1 MHHQCLEVAAVTL
14 HRKSDRYPNS
24 KKLTMKNVILTVSV
38 IATICFAMA
47 CGGGST
53 TPSNQ
58 PSADSQSNA
67 SNNPPAPS
75 TDPKGEG
82 KFTSVVLT
90 HPLDKD
96 MIATGQKVYDVKCS
110 SCHKLT
116 DEKLVGPG
124 WKGVTQRRK
133 PEWIMNF
140 ATNTDAML
148 NKDATAMSLLE
159 ICLVRMPNQNLTDD
173 EARGILEF
181 QRNND
186 GDK

>member
-1 MHHQCLEVAAVTL
+1 
-14 HRKSDRYPNS
+14 
-24 KKLTMKNVILTVSV
+24 MKNLILTISV
-38 IATICFAMA
+38 IATISFVVA
-47 CGGGST
+47 CGGGSAAPAST
-53 TPSNQ
+53 PSVDTTSTAAANTPSN
-58 PSADSQSNA
+58 
-67 SNNPPAPS
+67 
-75 TDPKGEG
+75 DPKGQG
-82 KFTSVVLT
+82 KFTNVVLT
-90 HPLDKD
+90 HPLDQD

-140 ATNTDAML
+140 ATNTDEML
-148 NKDATAMSLLE
+148 NKDAQAMSLLE
-159 ICLVRMPNQNLTDD
+159 VCLVRMPNQNLSDA
-173 EARGILEF
+173 EARAILEF